1 MTANGNWILVTA
13 RITWRVAVKL
23 DLTFDGCPSRIPA
36 GSRHKINL
44 QASLR
49 LAAGFGRVI
58 VWGLSELKLVPF
70 SRLAVIWLPAHNP
83 SRPSKSRV
91 NMRSRRAD
99 S

>member
-36 GSRHKINL
+36 SSGHKINL

-70 SRLAVIWLPAHNP
+70 SRLAEIRLPAHNP
-83 SRPSKSRV
+83 SRPSESRANV
-91 NMRSRRAD
+91 RSRRAD